1 MGRLWNEIN
10 ENVLTEDDLIS
21 SAKWHNVSVYRKEN
35 FKNYESI
42 TFKCSQY
49 RRFTKCQYQLKAK
62 VYHDGHYQIFY
73 SEQHEHEPLENTS
86 LPIEIRALVRDLA
99 LKGLTIAQI
108 KKTMEVLHPDI
119 SIDTKIRNIVQ
130 YEQRVRVRVR
140 VFCLASLSPSPH
152 PGFCLFLCT

>member
-1 MGRLWNEIN
+1 M
-10 ENVLTEDDLIS
+10 
-21 SAKWHNVSVYRKEN
+21 
-35 FKNYESI
+35 
-42 TFKCSQY
+42 
-49 RRFTKCQYQLKAK
+49 KAK

-73 SEQHEHEPLENTS
+73 SEQHEHEPLENAS

-130 YEQRVRVRVR
+130 YEQKKN
-140 VFCLASLSPSPH
+140 CASITFIDDLKKW
-152 PGFCLFLCT
+152 